1 MVTTTLWQQ
10 RVGETDSIRSIARA
24 KEAAIPA
31 RDLALDRLISELVCA
46 FFVAMA
52 VMWVVTTIAGIFS

>member
-1 MVTTTLWQQ
+1 MRKIWNNRREVALK
-10 RVGETDSIRSIARA
+10 R
-24 KEAAIPA
+24 
-31 RDLALDRLISELVCA
+31 LAGELVSA